1 MKTDEM
7 EIGEIYRVRSGT
19 SIRLPSGRI
28 VTLTGQGL
36 WISMRKRLLCR
47 ILVEPEDL
55 PALRSIME
63 EEDSAASR

>member
-7 EIGEIYRVRSGT
+7 EIGKIYRVRSGT

-28 VTLTGQGL
+28 VTLSGQGL

-47 ILVEPEDL
+47 VLVGPEDL

-63 EEDSAASR
+63 EEAGNETE